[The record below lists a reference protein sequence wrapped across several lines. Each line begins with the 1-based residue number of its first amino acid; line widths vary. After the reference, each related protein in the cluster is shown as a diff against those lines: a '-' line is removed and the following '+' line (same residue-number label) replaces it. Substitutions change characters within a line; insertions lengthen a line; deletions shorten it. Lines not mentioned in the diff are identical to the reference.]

1 MSREVRIGSSSPVTT
16 VAWHGLSASDSCRV
30 WNRTGGLQ

>member
-16 VAWHGLSASDSCRV
+16 VAWQRSVCLR
-30 WNRTGGLQ
+30 